1 MKIKINWGTAMV
13 IAMVL
18 FMVFIL
24 QFVYK
29 AMAVDK
35 YEHELV
41 SEDYY
46 KDELYYQQEIDK
58 MNNASKLE
66 NNISVQ
72 ATNEGFL
79 IEFPGDM
86 DLAKITGTA
95 YFQRPSNKDLDF
107 QQDILLSDSKILIN
121 HTNLVEGKWKIK
133 IDWKYNDE
141 EYLLKEAIFY

>member
-1 MKIKINWGTAMV
+1 MKIKINWGTGVV

-24 QFVYK
+24 QFVYRTL
-29 AMAVDK
+29 ANDK
-35 YEHELV
+35 YEHQLV

-66 NNISVQ
+66 QN
-72 ATNEGFL
+72 TTLERTKEGFL
-79 IEFPGDM
+79 ITFPSKM
-86 DLAKITGTA
+86 DVTKIMGNI
-95 YFQRPSNKDLDF
+95 YFQRPSNDKLDF
-107 QQDILLSDSKILIN
+107 EQDIKLTDNRIVIN
-121 HTNLVEGKWKIK
+121 HDNLVSGKWKVK

-141 EYLLKEAIFY
+141 EYMLKEDVFY